1 MFILVIYIFHF
12 WLLHAFFN
20 CFFVSKKHQSFSL
33 KIIAWACF
41 FIVQLFISSQI
52 TYPLILFTFNC
63 FVTICL
69 CRLLYLAPLK
79 KLLFLSITFCATG
92 MLIEVIV
99 SLVMQIIGDNIN
111 SGSILGAVLSKLVL
125 LAFVHSISI
134 IQTQNSRRSPA
145 LSSWILLLFMTIS
158 SIVIIHT
165 LYLFNQTS
173 SFLVFQVL
181 SFLSIILLLFIN
193 VGFFLFDDKLSKYT
207 DMKVENSILSQQ
219 LKHYEALRAA
229 KEEQINFF
237 NREKHNLKNQLLS
250 IRAFALKADSSAI
263 INFINSLLKDPDFG
277 LTPFSV
283 CENLIFD
290 AIISSKVNVAKNNK
304 IKYTWDID
312 VPHCLPFN
320 DTDLCVLLGNAIEN
334 SLEACLNAKSTNKF
348 VHIAAHYKQ
357 NFLYMHIE
365 NTYTHQLVKSGRK
378 FFSTKR
384 TSRLHGYGLPSIQ
397 HVVNKYDGVLLTE
410 TKNNLFELKII
421 LYPT

>member
-1 MFILVIYIFHF
+1 
-12 WLLHAFFN
+12 
-20 CFFVSKKHQSFSL
+20 
-33 KIIAWACF
+33 
-41 FIVQLFISSQI
+41 
-52 TYPLILFTFNC
+52 
-63 FVTICL
+63 
-69 CRLLYLAPLK
+69 
-79 KLLFLSITFCATG
+79 

-229 KEEQINFF
+229 K
-237 NREKHNLKNQLLS
+237 R
-250 IRAFALKADSSAI
+250 RAD
-263 INFINSLLKDPDFG
+263 
-277 LTPFSV
+277 
-283 CENLIFD
+283 
-290 AIISSKVNVAKNNK
+290 
-304 IKYTWDID
+304 
-312 VPHCLPFN
+312 
-320 DTDLCVLLGNAIEN
+320 
-334 SLEACLNAKSTNKF
+334 
-348 VHIAAHYKQ
+348 
-357 NFLYMHIE
+357 
-365 NTYTHQLVKSGRK
+365 
-378 FFSTKR
+378 
-384 TSRLHGYGLPSIQ
+384 
-397 HVVNKYDGVLLTE
+397 
-410 TKNNLFELKII
+410 
-421 LYPT
+421 

>member
-145 LSSWILLLFMTIS
+145 LSSWILLLFILNYICLFDYLFIS
-158 SIVIIHT
+158 S
-165 LYLFNQTS
+165 
-173 SFLVFQVL
+173 
-181 SFLSIILLLFIN
+181 
-193 VGFFLFDDKLSKYT
+193 
-207 DMKVENSILSQQ
+207 
-219 LKHYEALRAA
+219 
-229 KEEQINFF
+229 
-237 NREKHNLKNQLLS
+237 
-250 IRAFALKADSSAI
+250 
-263 INFINSLLKDPDFG
+263 
-277 LTPFSV
+277 
-283 CENLIFD
+283 
-290 AIISSKVNVAKNNK
+290 
-304 IKYTWDID
+304 
-312 VPHCLPFN
+312 
-320 DTDLCVLLGNAIEN
+320 
-334 SLEACLNAKSTNKF
+334 
-348 VHIAAHYKQ
+348 
-357 NFLYMHIE
+357 
-365 NTYTHQLVKSGRK
+365 
-378 FFSTKR
+378 
-384 TSRLHGYGLPSIQ
+384 
-397 HVVNKYDGVLLTE
+397 
-410 TKNNLFELKII
+410 
-421 LYPT
+421 

>member
-12 WLLHAFFN
+12 WLLHAFFS
-20 CFFVSKKHQSFSL
+20 CFFVSNKHQSIAH

-52 TYPLILFTFNC
+52 TRPLLLFTFNY

-69 CRLLYLAPLK
+69 CRLLYQATCK
-79 KLLFLSITFCATG
+79 KMLFLSVTFCVTG

-99 SLVMQIIGDNIN
+99 SLVLQIIGDNIN

-134 IQTQNSRRSPA
+134 IQTQNSHRSPA

-193 VGFFLFDDKLSKYT
+193 VGFFLFDNKLSKYT

-290 AIISSKVNVAKNNK
+290 AIISSKVNIAKTNK

-334 SLEACLNAKSTNKF
+334 SFEACLNAKSTNKF
-348 VHIAAHYKQ
+348 IHITAHYKQ
-357 NFLYMHIE
+357 NCLYMHIE
-365 NTYTHQLVKSGRK
+365 NIYTHQLVKSGK
-378 FFSTKR
+378 IFFSTKK

-397 HVVNKYDGVLLTE
+397 HIVNKYDGVLLTE
-410 TKNNLFELKII
+410 DKNSLFELKII
-421 LYPT
+421 LYST